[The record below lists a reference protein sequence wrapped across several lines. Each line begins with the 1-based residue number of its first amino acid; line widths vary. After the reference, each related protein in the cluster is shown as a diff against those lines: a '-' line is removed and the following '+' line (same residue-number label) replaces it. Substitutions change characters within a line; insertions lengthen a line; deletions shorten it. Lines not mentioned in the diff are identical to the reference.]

1 MPMSPNSSH
10 NMPVLITGGAGFI
23 GSHLAD
29 FILKKD
35 RKVII
40 LDDLSTGSIENIDEA
55 MKHPNCEF
63 IEGSILDPKLV
74 EELVSKSGLVFHL
87 AAVVG
92 VKNVVS
98 QPRRGIEVNVGGTEN
113 VLRSASKHKIRTVLA
128 SSSEV
133 YGISRDIPFRED
145 GDRVLGPTHVHRW
158 SYAASKALDEHLGFS
173 YAAEGLPVT
182 AVRYFNAYG
191 PRIDESGYGSVI
203 ARFIAQAFR
212 GEKLTLYGD
221 GNQTRSFTYV
231 SDTIE
236 GTWLAGTHPDAVGQ
250 VFNIGSGT
258 ETSVRELANEICRQV
273 GCEAIFE
280 YIPFEDVYGPAF
292 QDIYRRVPSIKRAQ
306 SLLGFKPSVSL
317 RDGLK
322 LTIEWARKNY
332 ISANS
337 SSQK

>member
-1 MPMSPNSSH
+1 
-10 NMPVLITGGAGFI
+10 
-23 GSHLAD
+23 
-29 FILKKD
+29 
-35 RKVII
+35 
-40 LDDLSTGSIENIDEA
+40 
-55 MKHPNCEF
+55 
-63 IEGSILDPKLV
+63 
-74 EELVSKSGLVFHL
+74 
-87 AAVVG
+87 
-92 VKNVVS
+92 
-98 QPRRGIEVNVGGTEN
+98 
-113 VLRSASKHKIRTVLA
+113 
-128 SSSEV
+128 
-133 YGISRDIPFRED
+133 
-145 GDRVLGPTHVHRW
+145 
-158 SYAASKALDEHLGFS
+158 
-173 YAAEGLPVT
+173 
-182 AVRYFNAYG
+182 
-191 PRIDESGYGSVI
+191 
-203 ARFIAQAFR
+203 
-212 GEKLTLYGD
+212 LYGD